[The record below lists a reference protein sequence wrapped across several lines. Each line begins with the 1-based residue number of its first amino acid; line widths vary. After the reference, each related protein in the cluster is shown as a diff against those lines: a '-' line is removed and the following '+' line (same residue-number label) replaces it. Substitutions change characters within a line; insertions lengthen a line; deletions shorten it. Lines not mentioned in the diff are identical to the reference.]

1 MVKKWFIIGWLAL
14 SAQQTFAKAPSV
26 DGCADFYKTLP
37 NLSMALCKNA
47 KLVASGATSIKGRP
61 LYVRNIGSATA
72 KRRVLVLGAMHGDE
86 LSSASTVFH
95 WLAFANTQPEDVQW
109 RFVPAV
115 NPDGLFSRPAR
126 RTNANGV
133 DLNRNFPTPK
143 WEVESVRYWQVTT
156 KRDARRWPG
165 KKSMSEPETRFV
177 LDQLEKFKPHL
188 VVSVHAPYGVLDF
201 DGAILPPA
209 QLGRLHLDQVGVF
222 PGSLGNFGGLHK
234 GIPVITV
241 ELPAALATPRN
252 VEIRQMW
259 EDLNEWIKEKLTDM
273 PDKSAKPAETTKRLG
288 G

>member
-1 MVKKWFIIGWLAL
+1 MWLLGLLAL
-14 SAQQTFAKAPSV
+14 GAQPNFAKTPSS
-26 DGCADFYKTLP
+26 DTCTDFYKTLP
-37 NLSMALCKNA
+37 NLSMDLCKNA
-47 KLVASGATSIKGRP
+47 KLVPSGATSVKGQP
-61 LYVRNIGSATA
+61 LYVRDIGSANA
-72 KRRVLVLGAMHGDE
+72 ARRVLVLGAMHGDE

-95 WLAFANTQPEDVQW
+95 WLSFANSQPEGVLW

-115 NPDGLFSRPAR
+115 NPDGLFMRPAR

-133 DLNRNFPTPK
+133 DLNRNFPTPR
-143 WEVESVRYWQVTT
+143 WDVESVRYWQVTT

-165 KKSMSEPETRFV
+165 RKSMSEPETRFV
-177 LDQLEKFKPHL
+177 LDQMEKFKPHL

-241 ELPAALATPRN
+241 ELPAAQVTPRN
-252 VEIRQMW
+252 VEIRKMW
-259 EDLNEWIKEKLTDM
+259 EDLNVWIKDKLTDA
-273 PDKSAKPAETTKRLG
+273 PEKSAKPAGNTKRLTG
-288 G
+288 S